1 MANATVDGAKQF
13 FSSYARSLLAK
24 VDVSLPFRDGGQ
36 IIERDVSSGAERVVV
51 EQAW

>member
-24 VDVSLPFRDGGQ
+24 VDVSLPSRTAGK
-36 IIERDVSSGAERVVV
+36 SSSATCRR
-51 EQAW
+51 ALSAS